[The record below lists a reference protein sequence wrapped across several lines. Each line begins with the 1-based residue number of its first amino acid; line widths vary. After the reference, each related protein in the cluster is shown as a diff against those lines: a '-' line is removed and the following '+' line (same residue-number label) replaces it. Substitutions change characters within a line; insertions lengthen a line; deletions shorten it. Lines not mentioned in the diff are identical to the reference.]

1 MTTLS
6 DKKFLVYRAS
16 AGSGKTYTLVSMY
29 ILCCLE
35 KPHADYFRHILA
47 ITFTNKA
54 AGEMKKRVMKYLEE
68 IPKGEHESML
78 QFFTEHTG
86 KSEEEIKKQL
96 QSIHKTMLHRYGE
109 VSIMTIDRFVN
120 KLIRSFYKD
129 LGLDADYRIELD
141 QARITGSA
149 VDQLLSKVGEDALLT
164 NILEHYVSDLV
175 EEEKSWKV
183 RNVLDEF
190 AGNIYKESVQP
201 FLDHM
206 RQKSPSSLLA
216 AQSEVKKDLA
226 RMQDAWKSAAKKA
239 FAVIET
245 HRVEHCYNRNSLPKY
260 LRAISEG
267 EVKMPSPTLLK
278 EYQNG
283 SFVVPQK
290 IVGHDRERTE
300 EAEAELVS
308 AFADLMGILNEES
321 IGKYL
326 LLQRLSGKIY
336 QMAVLSQLEGEAK
349 LYQEQ
354 QNVKTFSDL
363 NAMISDL
370 VRNNP
375 APFVFERIGMRYHHF
390 LIDEFQDTS
399 IVQWHNLLPLFEEAL
414 AGNHLN
420 LIVGDGKQAIYRWRN
435 GDVQQFQNMPHLVD
449 PDPSPEMR
457 AREAVL
463 KIHHEDQFLKTNYR
477 SHEQV
482 VNFNNAMYTALA
494 RHLDPDFQSI
504 YDEHEQHTNERN
516 QGFVRMECVFG
527 KTVPERKEQRHAQM
541 VERIREMEAK
551 DIPLN
556 QIALLF
562 RTNKEAASAAN
573 ALLEAGIQPIT
584 EESLLLKN
592 HPGIHATMAYLAYLV
607 NRNDDREKVQF
618 VSALAQAKGDID
630 ELAVFEKYTVFSEAN
645 KGNSGGRT
653 RSSFDLE
660 RYLEEELP
668 VLSSKGLGDK
678 QLYELL
684 EMVMD
689 ELGIYTVAPAYAEA
703 LLQLVLDYNAQD
715 QEGIAG
721 LLKHWELKKGKASIR
736 VNEASD
742 GVRLLTVHKSKGLEF
757 PYVIYPM
764 ALSDWWDIRGDL
776 PVQFD
781 EEIYGLKKALLPPK
795 GGMGG
800 EQIQS
805 QFDAE
810 TKRLFLDELN
820 TSYVATT
827 RAEKGLVL
835 LLELKDEQAKGSG
848 GKWRIPEMI
857 FHWATE
863 TLPEFAEHLSYSKGE
878 IKKETKEEL
887 KKEQEVENQDSMELT
902 TSFERGPLSSRLK
915 MAFDTEG
922 VLLDAAQL
930 SPRKLGDEVHF
941 VLSKIQTKA
950 DLNNLKKRDY
960 PWMRMEASD
969 WSAILHQVENV
980 LTHPKCEMWFE
991 EGRRALVERS
1001 LIDQSDKELRPDRIV
1016 FMPDHIAVIDFKTG
1030 AKESKH
1036 LQQVRNYMQAVK
1048 QLEKGEVRGFVVYS
1062 DEVEVLEV
1070 ALEEGQTRMD
1080 FGG

>member
-1 MTTLS
+1 MTALS

-35 KPHADYFRHILA
+35 KRHADYFRHILA

-68 IPKGEHESML
+68 IPKGEHRSML
-78 QFFTEHTG
+78 EFFVEQTG
-86 KSEEEIKKQL
+86 KSESEIKKQL
-96 QSIHKTMLHRYGE
+96 QAIHKNMLHRYGE

-183 RNVLDEF
+183 KSALDEF

-216 AQSEVKKDLA
+216 AQSEVKKDISK
-226 RMQDAWKSAAKKA
+226 MVKAWKEQAKKA
-239 FAVIET
+239 FEVIQVN
-245 HRVEHCYNRNSLPKY
+245 RVEHCYNRNSLPKY
-260 LRAISEG
+260 LRAVAEG

-278 EYQNG
+278 EFENG
-283 SFVVPQK
+283 SFVIPQK
-290 IVGHDRERTE
+290 ITGADRDRAESAETE
-300 EAEAELVS
+300 LISSFGELMEV
-308 AFADLMGILNEES
+308 LNEES

-349 LYQEQ
+349 QYQEQ

-399 IVQWHNLLPLFEEAL
+399 IVQWQNLMPLFEEAL
-414 AGNHLN
+414 AGNNLN

-449 PDPSPEMR
+449 PNPTPEML

-477 SHEQV
+477 SHKQV

-494 RHLDPDFQSI
+494 DHLDPDFQSI
-504 YDEHEQHTNERN
+504 YKEHEQNTNDRES
-516 QGFVRMECVFG
+516 GFVRLQCVFG
-527 KTVPERKEQRHAQM
+527 KTAPERQEQRHALI
-541 VERIREMEAK
+541 VERIQEMKAK

-562 RTNKEAASAAN
+562 RTNKEAAAAAN
-573 ALLEAGIQPIT
+573 ALLEEGIQPIT

-618 VSALAQAKGDID
+618 LSALAQAKGDID
-630 ELAVFEKYTVFSEAN
+630 ELAVFEKYTVFSETN

-660 RYLEEELP
+660 RYLQKEIP
-668 VLSSKGLGDK
+668 VLSRAGLGDK

-684 EMVMD
+684 ELVLN
-689 ELGIYTVAPAYAEA
+689 ELGMYSIAPAYAEA
-703 LLQLVLDYNAQD
+703 MLQLVLDYNAQD

-736 VNEASD
+736 VNEGSD
-742 GVRLLTVHKSKGLEF
+742 GVRLFTVHKSKGLEF
-757 PYVIYPM
+757 PYVIYPL
-764 ALSDWWDIRGDL
+764 ALSDWWSIRGDL
-776 PVQFD
+776 PVHFD
-781 EEIYGLKKALLPPK
+781 EELHGLKKALLPAK
-795 GGMGG
+795 AGMGG
-800 EQIQS
+800 EQIQA
-805 QFDAE
+805 QFDMEAR
-810 TKRLFLDELN
+810 RLFLDELN
-820 TSYVATT
+820 ASYVATT

-848 GKWRIPEMI
+848 GKLRIPEMV
-857 FHWATE
+857 FHWA
-863 TLPEFAEHLSYSKGE
+863 
-878 IKKETKEEL
+878 KERFPDFEKQL
-887 KKEQEVENQDSMELT
+887 DYMDGVIEQEQKKDEHKNEEESTEPH
-902 TSFERGPLSSRLK
+902 FPFKRAPLSSRLK
-915 MAFDTEG
+915 LAFDKEA
-922 VLLDAAQL
+922 VLLDAPRL
-930 SPRKLGDEVHF
+930 SARKRGDEVHF
-941 VLSKIQTKA
+941 ALAKMRSWSDFEALKQRDFPWVKMDKA
-950 DLNNLKKRDY
+950 DWN
-960 PWMRMEASD
+960 S
-969 WSAILHQVENV
+969 ILQQVENV
-980 LTHPKCEMWFE
+980 LRHPICEKWFE
-991 EGRRALVERS
+991 EGRHAIIERS
-1001 LIDQSDKELRPDRIV
+1001 LIDPDGHELRPDRVV

-1036 LQQVRNYMQAVK
+1036 AKQVRNYMRAVK
-1048 QLEKGEVRGFVVYS
+1048 HLEQGEVRGFVVYS
-1062 DEVEVLEV
+1062 DEVEV
-1070 ALEEGQTRMD
+1070 EEISFEQGQTSLD
-1080 FGG
+1080 L